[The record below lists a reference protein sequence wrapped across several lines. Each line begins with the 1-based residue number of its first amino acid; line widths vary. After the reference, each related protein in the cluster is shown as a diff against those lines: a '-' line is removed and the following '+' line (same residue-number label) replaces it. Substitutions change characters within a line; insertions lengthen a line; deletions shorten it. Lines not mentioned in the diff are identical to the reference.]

1 MIWNEFSGAGVHVA
15 VYDDGVEVGHED
27 LDDNYDATAELVDDQ
42 GNPLPPTPVLPTDAR
57 GTAGAGIIGAE
68 LNGIGGVG
76 VAWGVTLT
84 GVRIGFSDGGFTGA
98 NVAPDPTAFRDLV
111 LQGQAFDLLSHG
123 WNLSPNYL
131 NDRALQGGGF
141 GDLVEQ
147 AYEQV
152 SQGGRDG
159 LGTIIVNAAGNN
171 GLDANGSGLN
181 ASRFTITVAA
191 TYSSGF
197 VAAYT
202 NYGASILVA
211 APSAEITTDL
221 SGTDGFDAGNYTTA
235 LFGTA
240 TAAPVV
246 SGVVA
251 LMLQANSGLGWRDV
265 QDILAASA
273 TLTRSA
279 FTANVPASAS
289 EVGLWSTNA
298 ATTWNGGG
306 YHLHASYGYGMV
318 NAFNAVR
325 MAEVWS
331 LFGAAETSANEVLV
345 QSGLNDFADT
355 QVPQITGEFTTT
367 FTMADDVQIDHVALN
382 LSLAALTI
390 GDLVLRLTSAD
401 GTTITVANENRFS
414 GGSAT
419 TTTWTYGIEG
429 FRGELSAGTW
439 TLTATDAYGGPATT
453 LLSASLDIYGSAPR
467 ADDVYH
473 FTDEFLTMLGAQS
486 GRGTITDTNGGQDWL
501 NLAAVTGNVALNL
514 ASGQVLTVAGA
525 AWATLAGAF
534 ENAVTGDGADTL
546 RGTGVDNALH
556 GMRGDDVISG
566 LGGAD
571 RLFGGAGNDIIYGGD
586 GADRISGGAGID
598 SLYGGAGIDLLNY
611 SGAGSSVVVSLN
623 QGMGFLGDAL
633 FDVYS
638 GFERVFGSAFADTLV
653 ASDDGT
659 VIRGGGGGD
668 FINGSIGMDRAVYF
682 GSAAGVTVDLST
694 TLGTGG
700 DAEGDVL
707 IGIEYLTGSAHDDVL
722 IGDAG

>member
-1 MIWNEFSGAGVHVA
+1 
-15 VYDDGVEVGHED
+15 
-27 LDDNYDATAELVDDQ
+27 
-42 GNPLPPTPVLPTDAR
+42 
-57 GTAGAGIIGAE
+57 
-68 LNGIGGVG
+68 
-76 VAWGVTLT
+76 
-84 GVRIGFSDGGFTGA
+84 
-98 NVAPDPTAFRDLV
+98 
-111 LQGQAFDLLSHG
+111 
-123 WNLSPNYL
+123 
-131 NDRALQGGGF
+131 
-141 GDLVEQ
+141 
-147 AYEQV
+147 
-152 SQGGRDG
+152 
-159 LGTIIVNAAGNN
+159 
-171 GLDANGSGLN
+171 
-181 ASRFTITVAA
+181 
-191 TYSSGF
+191 
-197 VAAYT
+197 
-202 NYGASILVA
+202 
-211 APSAEITTDL
+211 
-221 SGTDGFDAGNYTTA
+221 
-235 LFGTA
+235 
-240 TAAPVV
+240 
-246 SGVVA
+246 
-251 LMLQANSGLGWRDV
+251 
-265 QDILAASA
+265 
-273 TLTRSA
+273 
-279 FTANVPASAS
+279 

-367 FTMADDVQIDHVALN
+367 FTIADDVQIDHVALN